1 MRKYIYNTLAVLML
15 TLCSINIKAQE
26 LKASIT
32 WAESI
37 NCKPVYV
44 NDIWHIVQGTQA
56 TVTLETAIPED
67 TNEKRYEPVVVY
79 KKGTNALTSNTDT
92 FTPNTGNVSYTA
104 TLKYKNYTYDEETA
118 SWVSD
123 GIIHEENTPAK
134 TYAIKTYNKPAVSE
148 MAVTEDLA
156 YTYVQ
161 GSNST
166 ITADYKITPS
176 GLTTKIEWTVNGIKT
191 EKNGNKY
198 TLVPTEAGDVNIL
211 VTVTI
216 LAPDGTTVWGSSSK
230 STSIKV
236 YDTPQIKNFTITPDF
251 TYTFVGGSERTI
263 SANFSTTPSNLAS
276 KIEWAIDGIKTEGE
290 NNKCT
295 FKPTKAGNSI
305 VQAKVSILAPDGTT
319 IWKSKTGNTSIK
331 VYDKPE
337 IKGLTVTPDLAY
349 TYVNGSNRTIT
360 AQYTTTPSELAS
372 KIEWTID
379 GVKTVDNKN
388 TCTLKP
394 TKAGNSIVQAKISIL
409 APDGTTVWESKT
421 ENANIKVYKK
431 PEITDFTLTSDLD
444 YTFVGGKKRTIK
456 ANYKTSPEDLP
467 TKIEWA
473 VDGNHVENDKDTYMF
488 GATSTGDANIRAI
501 VTILAPDGIT
511 VWKTKEEQITIHVL
525 TEPQYS
531 ENDMHDRPST
541 SHEYAIYVGET
552 FDVSKL
558 YTVTGGH
565 PNGWEAKIT
574 VNGDE
579 SYTGLKIKPSQ
590 KGDYAIKLSVKNTVP
605 GTQEAWLTKISDYTL
620 HVYDHPTW
628 ATNLDEIFDQGST
641 TLHVNSDDNVVFK
654 IKPEGGEASKW
665 SVGMIVNGE
674 EETPFKK
681 EVEKW
686 GWSYTFSS
694 TNSATEAKTCILKI
708 HISNTPENLT
718 KGSKA
723 FDEETTSQI
732 IVWKDIAA
740 SFIEPGTIVEGRY
753 SMESR
758 QGDEQ
763 HFIVSV
769 FGGDPQKWELA
780 TDAKSI
786 KGNLSRRDNMYT
798 YSIKKGELKSN
809 GMEPYHY
816 AFDVKAIYN
825 DGQTHIEKLFP
836 VDILVW
842 PEPHINHTL
851 AINNKSGV
859 SFKHKETDESSH
871 TYQNITC
878 YEGDKLSLSTL
889 LSGGAANGVWKY
901 QIGNGAKTSM
911 PTTNTIPTNGDETIN
926 FYNYMV
932 EGDNLVA
939 EKKVL
944 NISIKAKRYSL
955 PYFVTDKLP
964 TVDKTTISDWGKAEI
979 KEGTTP
985 IPVDLYGN
993 GMQIANFD
1001 FSPQQQHEGNE
1012 TGWTYTWKVNEESVA
1027 TNTSKWNYIAKTNST
1042 AAYEDKIISVDI
1054 CNAIYNND
1062 TQTGNNIGL
1071 STTKKYLVRV
1081 WHEAQ
1086 IPNSIVFIDTQ
1097 NHSND
1102 MAETHSIRNG
1112 NVMQGYVT
1120 PIQYGYAP
1128 LGTAN
1133 YQYVWSGE
1141 GTSQDHSCSNWET
1154 TVKNSR
1160 NDDTFG
1166 CETKIYGL
1174 TVRNVGPRG
1183 TYWEDERLDD
1193 CEIIVYNKPQNPLSL
1208 AKKGNGTSGTMI
1220 VTTNTS
1226 DINLEKSDYYLIF
1239 GYTNAD
1245 GETKFEA
1252 QKQVNDGQVRWTSQ
1266 YKNATEMSSA
1276 FVYAA
1281 WMDKASKVIVTSG
1294 RCYLNG
1300 TDVEWDDS
1308 DYNNTSN
1315 TNKTRSII
1323 GGDATPV
1330 EKITSDSSS
1339 EDMQVFDS
1347 KGILVSKSTKGLQS
1361 GVYIIRYIQN
1371 GVTKSKKVS
1380 IK

>member
-15 TLCSINIKAQE
+15 TLCSVSIKAQE

-37 NCKPVYV
+37 NCKPVYA

-56 TVTLETAIPED
+56 TVTLETTVPD
-67 TNEKRYEPVVVY
+67 NTNEKRYEPGVIY
-79 KKGTNALTSNTDT
+79 KKGANTLTSNTDT
-92 FTPNTGNVSYTA
+92 FTPSTGNVSYTA
-104 TLKYKNYTYDEETA
+104 TIKYKNYTYDEETA
-118 SWVSD
+118 SWVTD
-123 GIIHEENTPAK
+123 GIIHEETTPAK
-134 TYAIKTYNKPAVSE
+134 TYAIKTYDKPAVTE
-148 MAVTEDLA
+148 MAVTADLA
-156 YTYVQ
+156 YTYIQ
-161 GSNST
+161 GSNRT
-166 ITADYKITPS
+166 VTANYKITPS
-176 GLTTKIEWTVNGIKT
+176 GLTSKIEWEVNGNKT

-198 TLVPTEAGDVNIL
+198 TFVPTEAGDANVL
-211 VTVTI
+211 ATVTI
-216 LAPDGTTVWGSSSK
+216 LAPDGTTVWGNSSK

-236 YDTPQIKNFTITPDF
+236 YDTPQIKNFTITPDL

-263 SANFSTTPSNLAS
+263 SANFSTTPSGLVS
-276 KIEWAIDGIKTEGE
+276 KIEWTIDGIKTEGKD
-290 NNKCT
+290 NTCK

-305 VQAKVSILAPDGTT
+305 VQAQLSILAPDGTT
-319 IWKSKTGNTSIK
+319 IWESKTESTTIK

-349 TYVNGSNRTIT
+349 TYVSGSNRTIT
-360 AQYTTTPSELAS
+360 AQYTTTPSELTS

-379 GVKTVDNKN
+379 GVKTVGNDN
-388 TCTLKP
+388 TCTLRP

-409 APDGTTVWESKT
+409 APDGTTIWESKT
-421 ENANIKVYKK
+421 ESTTIKVYKK

-456 ANYKTSPEDLP
+456 ANYKISPEDLP
-467 TKIEWA
+467 TKIEWT
-473 VDGNHVENDKDTYMF
+473 VNGNLVENDKDTYMF
-488 GATSTGDANIRAI
+488 GATATGDASIRAK
-501 VTILAPDGIT
+501 VTIFAPDGISQ
-511 VWKTKEEQITIHVL
+511 WKTMEKQITIHVL
-525 TEPQYS
+525 TNPQYS
-531 ENDMHDRPST
+531 ENDMHERPST

-558 YTVTGGH
+558 YTVAGGH
-565 PNGWEAKIT
+565 PNGWETKIA

-579 SYTGLKIKPSQ
+579 SYSGLKIKPSQ
-590 KGDYAIKLSVKNTVP
+590 KGDYAIKLSVRNTVP
-605 GTQEAWLTKISDYTL
+605 GTQEAWLTKIIDYTL
-620 HVYDHPTW
+620 HVYDRPTW
-628 ATNLDEIFDQGST
+628 STNFDKIFDQGST
-641 TLHVNSDDNVVFK
+641 TLHVNTGDKVVFEV
-654 IKPEGGEASKW
+654 KPEGGDASKW
-665 SVGMIVNGE
+665 SIGMIANDE

-681 EVEKW
+681 DVEKW

-694 TNSATEAKTCILKI
+694 INDTTEAKTNNLKI
-708 HISNTPENLT
+708 HISNTPDYLT
-718 KGSKA
+718 QGSKA
-723 FDEETTSQI
+723 FDEETTCQI

-740 SFIEPGTIVEGRY
+740 SIIEPNTIVEGRY
-753 SMESR
+753 SMETR

-763 HFIVSV
+763 QFAVSV

-780 TDAKSI
+780 TDAGTI
-786 KGNLSRRDNMYT
+786 KGNLSRQDNMYT
-798 YSIKKGELKSN
+798 YSIRKGELKSN

-816 AFDVKAIYN
+816 TFDVKAIYN
-825 DGQTHIEKLFP
+825 DGQTHIEKNFP
-836 VDILVW
+836 VGILVW
-842 PEPHINHTL
+842 PEPNVSHVL
-851 AINNKSGV
+851 AIGNKTGV
-859 SFKHKETDESSH
+859 SFKHNETGENSQ
-871 TYQNITC
+871 TYQNVTC
-878 YEGDKLSLSTL
+878 YEGDELELSTL

-901 QIGNGAKTSM
+901 QIGNGTKNSM
-911 PTTNTIPTNGDETIN
+911 PTTNTISTNGDEIIS

-932 EGDNLVA
+932 EGENLVA

-944 NISIKAKRYSL
+944 NIDIKAKRYTL
-955 PYFVTDKLP
+955 PRFTTDKLP
-964 TVDKTTISDWGKAEI
+964 TVDKTTSSDWGKAEI

-993 GMQIANFD
+993 GIQTATFD

-1012 TGWTYTWKVNEESVA
+1012 AGWTYTWKVNEESVA
-1027 TNTSKWNYIAKTNST
+1027 TNTSKWSYIAKTTST

-1054 CNAIYNND
+1054 CNAIYSND
-1062 TQTGNNIGL
+1062 IQTGNNIGL

-1081 WHEAQ
+1081 WHKAQ
-1086 IPNSIVFIDTQ
+1086 LPNSIMFNDTQ
-1097 NHSND
+1097 NHGND
-1102 MAETHSIRNG
+1102 MTETHSIRKG

-1141 GTSQDHSCSNWET
+1141 GASQDYSSSNWET
-1154 TVKNSR
+1154 TAKNSR
-1160 NDDTFG
+1160 NNDTFG
-1166 CETKIYGL
+1166 YETKTYGL

-1183 TYWEDERLDD
+1183 TYWEDEQLDD
-1193 CEIIVYNKPQNPLSL
+1193 CEIIVYNKPQAPLSL
-1208 AKKGNGTSGTMI
+1208 VKKGNGTSGTMI

-1226 DINLEKSDYYLIF
+1226 DVNLEKSDYYLIF

-1281 WMDKASKVIVTSG
+1281 WMDKASKVIITSG

-1308 DYNNTSN
+1308 DYNYASN
-1315 TNKTRSII
+1315 ANKTRSII
-1323 GGDATPV
+1323 GGETTPV
-1330 EKITSDSSS
+1330 EEIASDSGS
-1339 EDMQVFDS
+1339 EDMQVFDTN
-1347 KGILVSKSTKGLQS
+1347 GILVSKSTKGLPS

-1371 GVTKSKKVS
+1371 GVTRSKKVS